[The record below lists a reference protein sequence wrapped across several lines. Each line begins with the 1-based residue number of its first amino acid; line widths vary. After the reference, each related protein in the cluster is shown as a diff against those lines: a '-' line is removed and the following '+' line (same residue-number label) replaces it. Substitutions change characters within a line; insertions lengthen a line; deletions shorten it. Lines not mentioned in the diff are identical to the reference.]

1 VLTFCYNV
9 GWPILSYVRDGQLG
23 LDVMGSQ
30 MEQKPVPAQV
40 DTVIVG
46 NGPSAL
52 ILSYILNG
60 NIPYYN
66 ASNPHPDPILHR
78 KLLQSP
84 ALLNV
89 NVADFTAHF
98 TASRLSYS
106 TQALPIN
113 VLLDTLI
120 RPLADTH
127 PGEHRTCVEWRHE
140 ETKRVPH
147 VVLGNTAHAGGQ
159 WADNPVSASWDIGT
173 LSYAEMLSLPGYT
186 FENHYYRINGRQ
198 PPDFHRPTRREVAGY
213 LAIYPNMVNISDSVF
228 TNVDVSG
235 ISRTIDGFH
244 LAAPNVRCKH
254 LVLASGIFANLIPPR
269 PLLQPLAAL
278 HPSSSIRLTPLL
290 IIGSG
295 FTAADIIIST
305 PPGRRIIHIFKWDP
319 DEHPSP
325 LRACH
330 PRAYPEYASVYRQMK
345 LAAKK
350 SLNIHDS
357 ATPLRLKKCNPFF
370 AQRNWD
376 NTYEGFPNTFIKDVA
391 MRDNLA
397 IITLEGSSG
406 RTFDREVSS
415 MEYVVGRRG
424 SLRFLDI
431 EIDREVLGVDR
442 QITGNSDMISGRTL
456 RAKAEE
462 SLEVAPDVF
471 IIGSLAG
478 DSLIR
483 FAFGGCIFA
492 AHHIMERAGQI
503 SHQTTTEAGTIK
515 IANGDITSKP
525 LGMGIQTHSNN
536 EYIMTNGHSD
546 LGIDR
551 KTRATSTDLEVRKV
565 QVMA

>member
-1 VLTFCYNV
+1 
-9 GWPILSYVRDGQLG
+9 
-23 LDVMGSQ
+23 MGSR
-30 MEQKPVPAQV
+30 MEQELLPGQV
-40 DTVIVG
+40 DTVIIG

-66 ASNPHPDPILHR
+66 VSNPHPDPILHQ
-78 KLLQSP
+78 KLFQSP
-84 ALLNV
+84 ALLNI
-89 NVADFTAHF
+89 NVADLTAHF

-127 PGEHRTCVEWRHE
+127 PGEHRTCMEWRHE

-159 WADNPVSASWDIGT
+159 WADNSVSASWDIGT

-186 FENHYYRINGRQ
+186 FEDHYYRINGRQ

-213 LAIYPNMVNISDSVF
+213 LAIYPGMANISDSIF

-244 LAAPNVRCKH
+244 LAAPNIRCKR

-269 PLLQPLAAL
+269 PLLQPLADL
-278 HPSSSIRLTPLL
+278 CPLTSTHLAPLL

-305 PPGRRIIHIFKWDP
+305 PPGRKIIHIFKWDP

-325 LRACH
+325 LKSCH
-330 PRAYPEYASVYRQMK
+330 PCAYPEYASIYRQMK

-350 SLNIHDS
+350 ALNIHDS

-376 NTYEGFPNTFIKDVA
+376 HAYEGLPNTAIKHVA
-391 MRDNLA
+391 MRADLA
-397 IITLEGSSG
+397 VITLEASDG
-406 RTFDREVSS
+406 RTFVREVSS

-424 SLRFLDI
+424 SLKFLDTGI
-431 EIDREVLGVDR
+431 NREVLGVD
-442 QITGNSDMISGRTL
+442 QQSTGNSDMISGRTL

-471 IIGSLAG
+471 IIGSLTG

-492 AHHIMERAGQI
+492 AHHIMERAGQR
-503 SHQTTTEAGTIK
+503 SHQATTEADTMK
-515 IANGDITSKP
+515 IANGDITSIS
-525 LGMGIQTHSNN
+525 LGMGIRTQSNS
-536 EYIMTNGHSD
+536 ECIITNGHSD
-546 LGIDR
+546 LGKDR
-551 KTRATSTDLEVRKV
+551 KTRAMPVDLEVQKV